1 MEIGTSKGTWTVPA
15 SRHKSWSCLVL
26 WLLKAVHAPTK
37 DWVLLL
43 GSSLWASNSQNIVI
57 QRTVHRHGGRS
68 RGKESSFLCYEQFLG
83 VSADTVA
90 ASTVLALTAWTQQLP
105 IRSVCQ
111 LPWCLQIVL
120 KMGCH
125 VTEILGCR
133 LSKWIRYEK
142 LRWCGGL
149 NASQNLCRIVDEMKL
164 VLYIMLSW
172 TGNIYINH

>member
-26 WLLKAVHAPTK
+26 WLLKPVHAPTK

-57 QRTVHRHGGRS
+57 QRTIHRHGGRS

-83 VSADTVA
+83 VSADMVA
-90 ASTVLALTAWTQQLP
+90 ASTVPALTTWTTTSYQVSLS
-105 IRSVCQ
+105 IAMVFTDRSENEMSCDRDPGVQ
-111 LPWCLQIVL
+111 
-120 KMGCH
+120 
-125 VTEILGCR
+125 

-172 TGNIYINH
+172 TRNIYINH